1 MQTIEDRLVEILK
14 GASIDTIIALP
25 CDRVKWLLK
34 RIADEGNYVP
44 VTREEEGVGIA
55 AGVALSGGRAAMII
69 QSSGYGNMINAVLS
83 LSQFYKLP
91 LPIFISHRGI
101 YKEKIEAQK
110 PMGLALKGLLKASG
124 VGYTVLQYPEDL
136 KKIQRPL
143 YRVFKEG
150 RVHAFLLSPR
160 LWEGC
165 EAASYSLHQR
175 VFETIGCPKKDKR
188 KKIKAEL
195 TRFEVIQSLKE
206 ILRDEIVICNLGIPS
221 KELYNVIDQPTNFYM
236 LGSMGLVS
244 SIGLGVSLKTDRRVF
259 VIDGD
264 GSLLMNAGTLATIS
278 LLKPENLTL
287 LIIDNGVYGSTGG
300 QPTHSFSVVDLGMVA
315 RGFGLKKVYTVSR
328 ASELKEILRKRKVK
342 GPRIIHV
349 IAKPGNAK
357 VRNIPLSADQIRD
370 RFIESLR
377 GD

>member
-1 MQTIEDRLVEILK
+1 LQPVEDRLVEIFREA
-14 GASIDTIIALP
+14 GIDTIIALP

-34 RIADEGNYVP
+34 RIADQGNYVP

-55 AGVALSGGRAAMII
+55 AGVALAGGRAAVII

-101 YKEKIEAQK
+101 YREKIEAQK

-165 EAASYSLHQR
+165 EAGSYSLNQR
-175 VFETIGCPKKDKR
+175 VFETIVCPEKDKR

-195 TRFEVIQSLKE
+195 TRFEVMQNLKDFLKGE
-206 ILRDEIVICNLGIPS
+206 VVICNLGIPS
-221 KELYNVIDQPTNFYM
+221 KELYHVIDQPTNFYM

-244 SIGLGVSLKTDRRVF
+244 SIGLGVSLKTKRRVY

-278 LLKPENLTL
+278 LLKPQNLTL

-300 QPTHSFSVVDLGMVA
+300 QPTHSFSVVDLGLVA
-315 RGFGLKKVYTVSR
+315 QGFGLKKVYTISR
-328 ASELKEILRKRKVK
+328 ASELKEILRKKNTR
-342 GPRIIHV
+342 GPRIIHI
-349 IAKPGNAK
+349 IARPGNAS
-357 VRNIPLSADQIRD
+357 VGNIPLSAEQIRD
-370 RFIESLR
+370 RFISSLR
-377 GD
+377 EG